1 MRKILKLI
9 ANEIKGTANKLIIA
23 GHTDARAF
31 HNESYYSNWELSA
44 ARALN
49 TRRNLEEAWIPSER
63 FEQVVGYA
71 DRKLRVPNDPLASE
85 NRRISILIKK
95 IDPNDKPKGE
105 AAATEV
111 QAETKAETKSPGKKS
126 ASKSGH

>member
-9 ANEIKGTANKLIIA
+9 ANEIKGTENKLVIA

-31 HNESYYSNWELSA
+31 HNESYYSNWELST

-49 TRRNLEEAWIPSER
+49 TRRDLEDLGIPSER

-71 DRKLRVPNDPLASE
+71 DRKLRVPQDPLASE

-95 IDPNDKPKGE
+95 IDKNERPREEPPVTAVKP
-105 AAATEV
+105 AAKV
-111 QAETKAETKSPGKKS
+111 ETKSPEKKS
-126 ASKSGH
+126 GTKLGH